1 MLDDLKDSRG
11 HMIMKIDEK
20 LKLYTN
26 IIDTLR
32 DIIFVMDYSGNI
44 IFANKAA
51 VNTYGYSYEEFLNM
65 NILQLKNVDKSS
77 KVKFDEAKL
86 NNIDIESLQYKKDG
100 STFVAE
106 VKSSIVEDF
115 HTKYILVS
123 IRDITTRKLEE
134 EENRNLAYIV
144 ESSDDAILAKDMNG
158 IICSWNNGAEKV
170 YGYKKE
176 EIIGKH
182 ISSIIPKESKDS
194 AEMFLSK
201 IKNGEKIDHYETI
214 RRKKSG
220 EIINISVTISPIYN
234 EKGNIIGASTI
245 GRDITETKLKE
256 REIAEKYEELS
267 AVYEELTAT
276 EEELR
281 TNYEEL
287 EEAKEVADKANM
299 AKSQF
304 LANMSHEIR
313 TPMNG
318 ILGVAQLLEFTN
330 LNEQQIEYLDILKTS
345 SNHLLDIIN
354 NILDISK
361 IESGKFQLNFDKFD
375 IRDVVDMITKEVS
388 VIAHKKGIEIMY
400 YLDPFIKQ
408 ELVGDVM
415 RLNQILINLMNNAI
429 KFTDYGHVYLK
440 VKKIG
445 EDVNKIKLEFSIE
458 DTGIGIE
465 DDFKDKIFKIFTQ
478 SETTYTKKYGGTGL
492 GLAISKE
499 LVRMMKGDI
508 WFETKIGKGST
519 FYFTAEFSLGEKYI
533 ISEKDED
540 NRRNIL
546 KENKAVEHK
555 IILVVEDNE
564 INKKIVYG
572 FLKQLGYKYISASN
586 GKEAVDILEENSVDL
601 VLMDIQMPILDGYE
615 ATEIIR
621 KKEASLGKHTPIIAM
636 TAYAMIGD
644 REKFI
649 KCGMDNYISKPFSID
664 SLDEILKNSI
674 K

>member
-1 MLDDLKDSRG
+1 
-11 HMIMKIDEK
+11 MKIEEK

-32 DIIFVMDYSGNI
+32 DIIFIIDYLGNI

-51 VNTYGYSYEEFLNM
+51 INTYGYSYEEFLNM
-65 NILQLKNVDKSS
+65 SILQLKNVEEFS
-77 KVKFDEAKL
+77 KLKFNEEKL

-115 HTKYILVS
+115 HTKYILIS
-123 IRDITTRKLEE
+123 IRDITTRKLKG

-182 ISSIIPKESKDS
+182 ISSIIPKESNDS
-194 AEMFLSK
+194 AEMILSK

-318 ILGVAQLLEFTN
+318 ILGVAQLLEFTK

-429 KFTDYGHVYLK
+429 KFTNYGHVYLK
-440 VKKIG
+440 VKKIS

-458 DTGIGIE
+458 DTG
-465 DDFKDKIFKIFTQ
+465 
-478 SETTYTKKYGGTGL
+478 L
-492 GLAISKE
+492 
-499 LVRMMKGDI
+499 
-508 WFETKIGKGST
+508 
-519 FYFTAEFSLGEKYI
+519 SLI
-533 ISEKDED
+533 HI
-540 NRRNIL
+540 
-546 KENKAVEHK
+546 
-555 IILVVEDNE
+555 
-564 INKKIVYG
+564 
-572 FLKQLGYKYISASN
+572 
-586 GKEAVDILEENSVDL
+586 
-601 VLMDIQMPILDGYE
+601 
-615 ATEIIR
+615 
-621 KKEASLGKHTPIIAM
+621 
-636 TAYAMIGD
+636 
-644 REKFI
+644 
-649 KCGMDNYISKPFSID
+649 
-664 SLDEILKNSI
+664 
-674 K
+674 

>member
-1 MLDDLKDSRG
+1 
-11 HMIMKIDEK
+11 MKIEEK

-32 DIIFVMDYSGNI
+32 DIIFIIDYLGNI

-65 NILQLKNVDKSS
+65 NILQLKNVEEFS
-77 KVKFDEAKL
+77 KLKFNEAKL

-123 IRDITTRKLEE
+123 IRDITARKLKE

-144 ESSDDAILAKDMNG
+144 ESSDDAILGKDMNG

-182 ISSIIPKESKDS
+182 ISSIIPKESNDS
-194 AEMFLSK
+194 AEMILSK

-281 TNYEEL
+281 TNYDEL

-318 ILGVAQLLEFTN
+318 ILGVAQLLEFTK

-429 KFTDYGHVYLK
+429 KFTNYGHVYLK
-440 VKKIG
+440 VKKIS

-465 DDFKDKIFKIFTQ
+465 DNFKDKIFKIFTQ

-508 WFETKIGKGST
+508 WFETKIGEGSI

-533 ISEKDED
+533 VNGRDKH
-540 NRRNIL
+540 NGRNIL

-555 IILVVEDNE
+555 TILVVEDNE

-621 KKEASLGKHTPIIAM
+621 KKEALLGKHTPIIAM